1 MKYKINPKSKKRFF
15 LWVVSGSVI
24 NNKGL
29 QIYSKENSYKGFLS
43 NDVAKHWTWEEKPR
57 DKQVGSKK

>member
-1 MKYKINPKSKKRFF
+1 MKYKINPKSEIRFF

-29 QIYSKENSYKGFLS
+29 QIYCKENSYKGFLS
-43 NDVAKHWTWEEKPR
+43 NDVAKNRTWEEKPR